1 MRDFPFGLAVLL
13 ALLLHVLLG
22 LGLRHNFLVLGS
34 PAAARNNEP
43 VSIRIVDV
51 PSGGPTLE
59 KPPNTRNFSD
69 ANRKAGPLEK
79 TIRTDRPVVQA
90 ERPAVRAAMPS
101 RPPGSAR
108 NATASPAPQQATQTP
123 PAPLPPIQDP
133 STISSKG
140 DLPIGDAQGKEKLSK
155 SLQNLDQFLTPGG
168 GTGGGAES
176 GGDALQGDPGS
187 GVYFDTRGFD
197 LGPWANQVIA
207 IVKRNWLIP
216 VAAEMGIKGVVGV
229 AFEVE
234 RSGEIRNV
242 RLVSSSKIPSF
253 DQAAMNALKS
263 SSPFPPLP
271 ADFPRPQLPGVFRF
285 YYNTPVP
292 AN

>member
-13 ALLLHVLLG
+13 AVLFHVLLG
-22 LGLRHNFLVLGS
+22 LGLRHNFLLVGS
-34 PAAARNNEP
+34 PAAPARHNEP
-43 VSIRIVDV
+43 LSIRIVDV

-79 TIRTDRPVVQA
+79 TIRTERPVVQA
-90 ERPAVRAAMPS
+90 ERPAARAAAPS
-101 RPPGSAR
+101 RPPGPAR
-108 NATASPAPQQATQTP
+108 NAAQSPVPQQAMKSP

-133 STISSKG
+133 STISSNG
-140 DLPIGDAQGKEKLSK
+140 DIPIGDSQGKEKLSK
-155 SLQNLDQFLTPGG
+155 SLQNLDQFITPGG
-168 GTGGGAES
+168 GTGGTDS
-176 GGDALQGDPGS
+176 GGDPLQGDPGS

-216 VAAEMGIKGVVGV
+216 VAAEMGMKGVVGV
-229 AFEVE
+229 AFEVQ
-234 RSGEIRNV
+234 RSGEITNV

-271 ADFPRPQLPGVFRF
+271 VDFPRPLLPGVFRF